1 MIKASDTIGHDDAFG
16 LSRFISAQDS
26 VYARVLEELKSGRK
40 RSHWMWYIFP
50 QVDGLGYSATSKHYA
65 IKSMEEAR
73 AYLNHPVLGSRLLEC
88 ANAVLTIGGRS
99 ASDILGYPDD
109 LKLQS
114 SMTLFASV
122 AGPDSVF
129 VRVIDKYFQGERDVR
144 TLQLLEP
151 LKGNKG

>member
-1 MIKASDTIGHDDAFG
+1 
-16 LSRFISAQDS
+16 
-26 VYARVLEELKSGRK
+26 
-40 RSHWMWYIFP
+40 MWYIFP

-88 ANAVLTIGGRS
+88 ADAVLAIEGRS

-129 VRVIDKYFQGERDVR
+129 VRVLDKYFQGERDVR

>member
-1 MIKASDTIGHDDAFG
+1 MIKASDTIGRDDAFG

-26 VYARVLEELKSGRK
+26 VYDRVLEELKSGRK

-50 QVDGLGYSATSKHYA
+50 QVDGLGYSATTKHYA

-88 ANAVLTIGGRS
+88 ADAVLAIEGRS
-99 ASDILGYPDD
+99 VSDILGYPDD

-129 VRVIDKYFQGERDVR
+129 VRVLDKYFQGEGDVR

-151 LKGNKG
+151 LKGSKD

>member
-1 MIKASDTIGHDDAFG
+1 VARICHAAGH
-16 LSRFISAQDS
+16 
-26 VYARVLEELKSGRK
+26 LEQAEAAYRQALEYRNGRE
-40 RSHWMWYIFP
+40 
-50 QVDGLGYSATSKHYA
+50 Q
-65 IKSMEEAR
+65 
-73 AYLNHPVLGSRLLEC
+73 LL
-88 ANAVLTIGGRS
+88 
-99 ASDILGYPDD
+99 LGYPDD

-129 VRVIDKYFQGERDVR
+129 VRVLDKYFQGERDVR